1 MALNPSII
9 LAGTQPDLVNSFAR
23 GQEAGAR
30 SGEIRN
36 QNALRGLLQEQGPNI
51 LAGDQNALNAL
62 SRFDPTAALGVQDRR
77 LQIQQ
82 REQDLVQ
89 AKETARLRAMTVAA
103 SLSAQ
108 QRAQEA
114 DILDRALGAATQ
126 AQTPEQ
132 WDAIMQQFGATD
144 LAGQFENRDVI
155 IAGALGLKEALEMQK
170 GPEEPATVQALRI
183 RAQESGL
190 QPGTPEFQEFMRT
203 GGKTETSRVIM
214 GPDGQPVFAEG
225 PAAANIKF
233 TEGQSK
239 DNVFVT
245 RAKGA
250 LQVLEPVADQL
261 VSRGNRIAEGVPLG
275 VGREFQDPNFQVAKQ
290 AGDEFLQA
298 ILRKDTGAAIT
309 EPEQELYGVTYLP
322 QPGDGPQVLE
332 AKRNA
337 RARAVDAIEAG
348 MSPLQQLVVDQALVK
363 GVQRQAARGI
373 DQSAAPQANPRGVGG
388 GQQQSGGPDFTGLS
402 VADLT
407 RIDVTQLDE
416 AGLDAFIA
424 AMEAARGQ

>member
-36 QNALRGLLQEQGPNI
+36 QNALRGLLKEQGPNI

-62 SRFDPTAALGVQDRR
+62 SRFDPTAALGVQDSR
-77 LQIQQ
+77 LQIKQ

-103 SLSAQ
+103 NLSAQ

-114 DILDRALGAATQ
+114 ETLNRALGAATQ

-155 IAGALGLKEALEMQK
+155 IAGALGLKEALEMSKGDAPMSPEGKLMADLRAGRITEEQFNAANQK
-170 GPEEPATVQALRI
+170 
-183 RAQESGL
+183 SG
-190 QPGTPEFQEFMRT
+190 MRVSSDGQGGFTIEQGVGVT
-203 GGKTETSRVIM
+203 GGQGKPPTERQSTLNLFGGLMDETMPEINRMEDDPNFDPASIRT
-214 GPDGQPVFAEG
+214 
-225 PAAANIKF
+225 AAAGGGTVANF
-233 TEGQSK
+233 ATTPQARRYE
-239 DNVFVT
+239 
-245 RAKGA
+245 A
-250 LQVLEPVADQL
+250 LKRQW
-261 VSRGNRIAEGVPLG
+261 AEGV
-275 VGREFQDPNFQVAKQ
+275 
-290 AGDEFLQA
+290 
-298 ILRKDTGAAIT
+298 LRIQTGAAATQDEI
-309 EPEQELYGVTYLP
+309 ERVLGTYFP
-322 QPGDGPQVLE
+322 RPGDDAATVAQ
-332 AKRNA
+332 KRQQRDAFA
-337 RARAVDAIEAG
+337 RSLVPASGGTMVAPGGAGERGAI
-348 MSPLQQLVVDQALVK
+348 
-363 GVQRQAARGI
+363 
-373 DQSAAPQANPRGVGG
+373 G
-388 GQQQSGGPDFTGLS
+388 GQQPGVPDFTGLG